1 MKKQLQEPAS
11 SVVSRLEPS
20 EKDDLISRKALM
32 QRLHDAG
39 GCGAPPE
46 SWADGYD
53 KAIDLAYGMAEN
65 APAIDAAPVVHGRWI
80 FNQEQWTWD
89 CTNCKGWVGSGV
101 RISRYEYCP
110 NCGAKMDGGNDNG
123 NDRTNLFYR
132 CDYGAPTTRRRF
144 FLLARRDGKPI
155 VWPQPTHGDP
165 HSAAVQSG
173 KLRPWRTAS
182 EIIDWTQPCPSIF
195 ERKKPLAENTL
206 RRIARGIQKFVVEN
220 PEPFIVQVNHAGD
233 RFRGQE
239 ITEPLCT
246 ANIVQLNNNCTGQP
260 VTEPL
265 HTVTAGAGHFAEVR
279 ALLIKYYGKG
289 TAHSLMEPLDT
300 ITSRDR
306 FGLVTISGTEYQIVD
321 IGLRMLSPRELYNA
335 QGFPSDYEIEFDCY
349 GKAYPKSAQVARCG
363 NAVPPPFATALARA
377 NVPEWCT
384 GKSFQTMAEW
394 ADYVAV

>member
-1 MKKQLQEPAS
+1 MDKWTHTTLFDRPYPPEKRAEGLAISEAIVGSSPEEPVHTVTTGNRHFVACPTLIQYHSEQSEKEHRGQNIVEPLQTVDAS
-11 SVVSRLEPS
+11 NRYGLAAATLVQTGYGERKGQAPRALDLEKPLGTVVSGQKHAAVTAFLS
-20 EKDDLISRKALM
+20 KYY
-32 QRLHDAG
+32 AG
-39 GCGAPPE
+39 GYTGAG
-46 SWADGYD
+46 SAADAPVD
-53 KAIDLAYGMAEN
+53 TITAIDHN
-65 APAIDAAPVVHGRWI
+65 
-80 FNQEQWTWD
+80 
-89 CTNCKGWVGSGV
+89 S
-101 RISRYEYCP
+101 
-110 NCGAKMDGGNDNG
+110 
-123 NDRTNLFYR
+123 
-132 CDYGAPTTRRRF
+132 
-144 FLLARRDGKPI
+144 
-155 VWPQPTHGDP
+155 
-165 HSAAVQSG
+165 
-173 KLRPWRTAS
+173 
-182 EIIDWTQPCPSIF
+182 
-195 ERKKPLAENTL
+195 
-206 RRIARGIQKFVVEN
+206 
-220 PEPFIVQVNHAGD
+220 
-233 RFRGQE
+233 
-239 ITEPLCT
+239 LCT

-265 HTVTAGAGHFAEVR
+265 HTVTAGAGQFAEVR